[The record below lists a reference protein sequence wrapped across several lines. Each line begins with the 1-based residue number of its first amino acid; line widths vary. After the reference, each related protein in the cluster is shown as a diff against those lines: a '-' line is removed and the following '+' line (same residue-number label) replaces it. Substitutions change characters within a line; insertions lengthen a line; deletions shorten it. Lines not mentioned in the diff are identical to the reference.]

1 MREDLNQIQ
10 IPEIPISSQLAS
22 RVGEALAQVRG
33 IHRKR
38 LLRRAGTVA
47 GSFVAVV
54 GLLFGVAAVNPALAS
69 QIPLVGNFLGGLFYE
84 NNHMSKTGGT
94 GAYLDTYDVLK
105 DVNVAAV
112 TENAQW
118 GVTFQQGY
126 SDGNTVQVSLALTGP
141 NQDLDRYSGVDVG
154 NYGRTSTA
162 TINGEAAELVG
173 VNPFYERNG
182 QWTSTLSL
190 TVPESQREAE
200 TLEVALTLRDLSGR
214 VKGDKGESSYQ
225 TESIQGDFEGAFS
238 LIVDRAHEF
247 SFTSDAEDNG
257 AKVLAVSG
265 TPTQTVVT
273 IEKPYWGDVTPN
285 VPADGSLGYPF
296 LCTPDGETYRID
308 FTKTTGY
315 DYQSKEPQTAD
326 LYFDGLPAGTTQAVL
341 RFYDTGTQQ
350 EEVLAEFTIDL
361 EAQTVTPSTTYD
373 DGGLL
378 DLDNPYRYLIL
389 QNGGM
394 GKEENGFSVMNVT
407 FEKLN
412 GYTGSVY
419 FTLPAEQSEANL
431 RVEVYDSQSTLLWE
445 SNAYNSDGS
454 WNDRWKYSGPED
466 SMMGQLAQEAGEAE
480 AALGECQVSGDVTG
494 LMVPIG
500 EKVTVK
506 IIDMDT
512 GETLYADTRTL
523 DAVQR

>member
-1 MREDLNQIQ
+1 MREDLSRIE
-10 IPEIPISSQLAS
+10 IPEIPISSQLS
-22 RVGEALAQVRG
+22 PRVEEALAQVRAL
-33 IHRKR
+33 HRKQV
-38 LLRRAGTVA
+38 LRRAGALVGSLVIMA
-47 GSFVAVV
+47 GA
-54 GLLFGVAAVNPALAS
+54 LFGVAAANPALAS
-69 QIPLVGNFLGGLFYE
+69 QIPLVGNLLGGLFYDT
-84 NNHMSKTGGT
+84 NHMSKTGGN
-94 GAYLDTYDVLK
+94 GAYLDTYDVLE
-105 DVNVAAV
+105 DVSVAAV
-112 TENAQW
+112 TENVEW
-118 GVTFQQGY
+118 GITFQQGY
-126 SDGNTVQVSLALTGP
+126 SDGNTAQVSLTLTGP
-141 NQDLDRYSGVDVG
+141 QEDLDRYSGVDVG

-173 VNPFYERNG
+173 VSPFYERDG

-190 TVPESQREAE
+190 TVPQNQREAE
-200 TLEVALTLRDLSGR
+200 TLDISLILRDLSGR

-225 TESIQGDFEGAFS
+225 TESVDGNFEGSFT
-238 LIVDRAHEF
+238 LTVDRAHEF
-247 SFTSDAEDNG
+247 SFTSSAEDNG

-285 VPADGSLGYPF
+285 VPEDGSLGYPF

-308 FTKTTGY
+308 YTKTTGY
-315 DYQSKEPQTAD
+315 DYQSKETQTAD

-350 EEVLAEFTIDL
+350 EEVLAEFTIDI

-394 GKEENGFSVMNVT
+394 GKEENGFSVRNVT

-419 FTLPAEQSEANL
+419 FTLPPEQAEKDL
-431 RVEVYDSQSTLLWE
+431 RVEVYDSQNTLLWE
-445 SNAYNSDGS
+445 SDTYNADGS
-454 WNDRWKYSGPED
+454 WNDRWNYTGPQTSQLGNLEQNA
-466 SMMGQLAQEAGEAE
+466 GETGEQLAEYSVSAE
-480 AALGECQVSGDVTG
+480 VTG

-500 EKVTVK
+500 EKVTTK
-506 IIDMDT
+506 IIDLDT
-512 GETLYADTRTL
+512 GEVLCVDTRVL